1 MKLNGKIYITKNQV
15 INELEEVI
23 LDVELRNFDKISTDL
38 DDLDSNELDAILQLL
53 EAAKYDIGLLFKVTK
68 YYSVYDMGIKIDEM
82 KYDPKKEAVAL
93 HKFGAY
99 GIKTKAGTEEIKKYG
114 FNISLST
121 LNKRIQKYNNS

>member
-1 MKLNGKIYITKNQV
+1 MKSIVKSCIEACQKCLVDMKLNGKIYITKNQV

-68 YYSVYDMGIKIDEM
+68 YSS
-82 KYDPKKEAVAL
+82 
-93 HKFGAY
+93 
-99 GIKTKAGTEEIKKYG
+99 KAR
-114 FNISLST
+114 S
-121 LNKRIQKYNNS
+121 